1 MIKYLGFDFF
11 FDIDTIRLLIF
22 SALLGNIFRLLLS
35 VIHNQTWT
43 RSRLQFLTFSF
54 LPAITFII
62 TKTIAGNI
70 ALSLGMVGALSIVRL
85 RTPVKNPFELISY
98 FFLITLGIITS
109 VDPNLGVNFLITTI
123 IISVIV
129 ELLNNNL
136 KKIFKNQNFAF
147 VDQQNTSNLIIT
159 TNSKI
164 EDDDILQ
171 DLISSSFAE
180 GEYQYS
186 FESTDVEKL
195 NSIVNSISS
204 ENIKS
209 YYIENGSD

>member
-11 FDIDTIRLLIF
+11 FDTDTIRLLIF

-35 VIHNQTWT
+35 AIHNQTWT

-85 RTPVKNPFELISY
+85 RTPVKNPFELIAY

-109 VDPNLGVNFLITTI
+109 VDPNLGLNFLITTI
-123 IISVIV
+123 IISIII

-136 KKIFKNQNFAF
+136 KRFFKNQKFAF
-147 VDQQNTSNLIIT
+147 IDQQNTSNLIIT

-164 EDDDILQ
+164 EDDYILQ

-186 FESTDVEKL
+186 FESADVEKL
-195 NSIVNSISS
+195 NSIVNSINSK
-204 ENIKS
+204 NLKS
-209 YYIENGSD
+209 YYIENRSD

>member
-11 FDIDTIRLLIF
+11 FDTDTIRLLIF

-35 VIHNQTWT
+35 AIHNQTWT

-85 RTPVKNPFELISY
+85 RTPVKNPFELIAY

-109 VDPNLGVNFLITTI
+109 VDPNLGLNFLITTI
-123 IISVIV
+123 IISIII

-136 KKIFKNQNFAF
+136 KRFFKNQKFAF
-147 VDQQNTSNLIIT
+147 IDQQNTSNLIIT

-164 EDDDILQ
+164 EDDYILQ

-186 FESTDVEKL
+186 FESADVEKL
-195 NSIVNSISS
+195 NSIVNSINSK
-204 ENIKS
+204 NIKS
-209 YYIENGSD
+209 YYIENRSD

>member
-171 DLISSSFAE
+171 NLISSSFAE
-180 GEYQYS
+180 G
-186 FESTDVEKL
+186 
-195 NSIVNSISS
+195 
-204 ENIKS
+204 
-209 YYIENGSD
+209 

>member
-1 MIKYLGFDFF
+1 M
-11 FDIDTIRLLIF
+11 
-22 SALLGNIFRLLLS
+22 
-35 VIHNQTWT
+35 
-43 RSRLQFLTFSF
+43 
-54 LPAITFII
+54 
-62 TKTIAGNI
+62 
-70 ALSLGMVGALSIVRL
+70 
-85 RTPVKNPFELISY
+85 
-98 FFLITLGIITS
+98 
-109 VDPNLGVNFLITTI
+109 NFLITTI

-171 DLISSSFAE
+171 NLISSSFAE

>member
-1 MIKYLGFDFF
+1 MVKYLGFDFF
-11 FDIDTIRLLIF
+11 IDINTIRLLIF

-35 VIHNQTWT
+35 VIHNQVWT

-85 RTPVKNPFELISY
+85 RTPVKNPFELIAY

-109 VDPNLGVNFLITTI
+109 VDPNLGINFLITTI
-123 IISVIV
+123 VISIII

-136 KKIFKNQNFAF
+136 KRFFKNQRFTF
-147 VDQQNTSNLIIT
+147 MDQQNISTLIIT
-159 TNSKI
+159 TTEKI
-164 EDDDILQ
+164 EENSTLEN
-171 DLISSSFAE
+171 LVSSSYSE
-180 GEYQYS
+180 DEYRYT
-186 FESTDVEKL
+186 FESEDPEKL
-195 NSIVNSISS
+195 NLIINSISK
-204 ENIKS
+204 ENLKS
-209 YYIENGSD
+209 YFVENGSD